1 MKINLG
7 DLRSRVR
14 TRADMVGETFV
25 SNTQMNEFINE
36 SIEDLHEMM
45 ANSSGDHY
53 RIEETYFV
61 TSGSTDTYSLPVNV
75 FRVLAV
81 DINPTSSTGSWENCV
96 EMKRYSIK
104 DRNRNNNEYVSDYA
118 NSRYSSIRFR
128 LHGADQIRF
137 APQPQQP
144 YGIRV
149 TFYPVHEKLTDDADE
164 YDFHNGWER
173 YVILSAAIKAKLKEE
188 SDVGEERKELE
199 MLRQNILNSI
209 QDRNDERPLSALDF
223 VDSVDSFMYRDWWD
237 Y

>member
-7 DLRSRVR
+7 DLRSRAR

-25 SNTQMNEFINE
+25 SNTQMNEFLNE
-36 SIEDLHEMM
+36 AIEDLHEML

-53 RIEETYFV
+53 RIQETYLA
-61 TSGSTDTYSLPVNV
+61 TSGSTDTYPLPGDVLKI
-75 FRVLAV
+75 LAV
-81 DINPTSSTGSWENCV
+81 DINPTSSTGSWDSCV

-104 DRNRNNNEYVSDYA
+104 DRNRNNNEYISDYA

-128 LHGADQIRF
+128 MHGADQIRF
-137 APQPQQP
+137 APLPQGT
-144 YGIRV
+144 YGIRI
-149 TFYPVHEKLTDDADE
+149 TYYPVHTKMTNDADE

-188 SDVGEERKELE
+188 SDVSEERKELE
-199 MLRQNILNSI
+199 MLRQNILNSL

-223 VDSVDSFMYRDWWD
+223 VDNVDNFMFRDLWD
-237 Y
+237 I